1 MLKAYHS
8 ASCCAATCDASGR
21 SLLEESAEGMAR
33 AAATWDAAKMSML
46 EMSANGITADS
57 GAFLK
62 SQRHKNINYDM
73 LKYIFCV
80 LS

>member
-1 MLKAYHS
+1 M
-8 ASCCAATCDASGR
+8 
-21 SLLEESAEGMAR
+21 LEESAEGMAQ

-62 SQRHKNINYDM
+62 TQ
-73 LKYIFCV
+73 
-80 LS
+80 